1 MHTAWE
7 WKSEI
12 PVDICDYIIKNLDN
26 NYQDGKIAGKDLDDN
41 SKYNSK
47 VRNVK
52 VSFKSDNWVNAL
64 LIGYMRYANYY
75 NFHYDLSESDKEGVQ
90 FSKYN
95 EGCFYK
101 KHTDYGENDKHK
113 TRKLSLS
120 LQLSD
125 ENEYEG
131 GELILYNHIQGNSFP
146 VHKSKGSLIVFD
158 SRIVHEVTTVTSGT
172 RYSLVKWYH
181 GDQPLK

>member
-1 MHTAWE
+1 MMHTAWE

-12 PVDICDYIIKNLDN
+12 PGDICDYIIKNFDN
-26 NYQDGKIAGKDLDDN
+26 NYEDGKVGSSGEYDD
-41 SKYNSK
+41 KL
-47 VRNVK
+47 RNVE
-52 VSFKSDNWVNAL
+52 VSFKSKNWVNAL

-75 NFHYDLSESDKEGVQ
+75 NFNYYLSDHDKEGVQ

-95 EGCFYK
+95 EGCFYG
-101 KHTDYGENDKHK
+101 KHVDYADNYEHK

-131 GELILYNHIQGNSFP
+131 GELILYNNIQND
-146 VHKSKGSLIVFD
+146 VITLCKSKGTIVVFD
-158 SRIVHEVTTVTSGT
+158 SRITHEVTPVTSGT

-181 GDQPLK
+181 GDEPLK

>member
-1 MHTAWE
+1 MGHPAWE

-12 PVDICDYIIKNLDN
+12 PVDICDCIIKNLDD
-26 NYQDGKIAGKDLDDN
+26 NYEYGKVGDDGE
-41 SKYNSK
+41 YNSK
-47 VRNVK
+47 IRNVK
-52 VSFKSDNWVNAL
+52 VSFKKNNWVNAL
-64 LIGYMRYANYY
+64 LVGYMRYANFHNFNYY
-75 NFHYDLSESDKEGVQ
+75 LSENDKEGVQ

-95 EGCFYK
+95 EGCFYG
-101 KHTDYGENDKHK
+101 KHTDYGDNDAHR

-131 GELILYNHIQGNSFP
+131 GELILYNHLNNNNIITAC
-146 VHKSKGSLIVFD
+146 KSKGSLIVFD
-158 SRIVHEVTTVTSGT
+158 SRIAHEVTTVTSGT

>member
-1 MHTAWE
+1 MTHPAWE

-12 PVDICDYIIKNLDN
+12 PSDFCDYIIKSLDN
-26 NYQDGKIAGKDLDDN
+26 DTNNYEDGKLGERGAYDN
-41 SKYNSK
+41 K

-52 VSFKSDNWVNAL
+52 VSFRSNNWVNAL
-64 LIGYMRYANYY
+64 LVGYMRYANCHNFNYY
-75 NFHYDLSESDKEGVQ
+75 LSEHDKEGVQ

-95 EGCFYK
+95 EGCFYG
-101 KHTDYGENDKHK
+101 KHTDYGDNDEHK

-131 GELILYNHIQGNSFP
+131 GELILYDNIRNTSFSAC
-146 VHKSKGSLIVFD
+146 KSKGSLIVFD
-158 SRIVHEVTTVTSGT
+158 SRITHEVTPVTSGI

-181 GDQPLK
+181 GDEPLK